1 MDMAAEHPLFANRF
15 QAALFLLG
23 LAAFWSGC
31 LVLAVMELVADPH
44 IGRNAQPGPGEA
56 AAILVTAVGAIAV
69 SIAHQMLLKRM
80 TGGSRH
86 TMGSMIRTL
95 LPSTL
100 ADAARTL
107 GLNGA
112 MVAGALYTVLLV
124 GVLTFFTA
132 FIRR

>member
-1 MDMAAEHPLFANRF
+1 
-15 QAALFLLG
+15 
-23 LAAFWSGC
+23 
-31 LVLAVMELVADPH
+31 
-44 IGRNAQPGPGEA
+44 
-56 AAILVTAVGAIAV
+56 LVTAVGAIAV
-69 SIAHQMLLKRM
+69 NIAHQILLKRM

-112 MVAGALYTVLLV
+112 AVAGALYSVLLV
-124 GVLTFFTA
+124 GILTFFTA